1 MTDEL
6 DFLRD
11 EYAEMSSIDLWEIA
25 QSEYG
30 IPSPDMYEHDELVDK
45 MMVIEENNRW
55 K

>member
-1 MTDEL
+1 MEEL
-6 DFLRD
+6 VTLHED
-11 EYAEMSSIDLWEIA
+11 YMSMYSVDLWEVA

-30 IPSPDMYEHDELVDK
+30 ISNPDMYEHDELVDK